1 MLSKNKM
8 VIELDERYF
17 NQEELSNAVV
27 QHLISK
33 GNSCEKIDHYTIILN
48 NKKYTLTEK
57 TISMGVFNIG
67 VPLQRVILKETK

>member
-1 MLSKNKM
+1 MFSKNKM

-17 NQEELSNAVV
+17 NQELSNAVV

-33 GNSCEKIDHYTIILN
+33 GNSCEKINHYTIILN

-57 TISMGVFNIG
+57 TINIG